1 MSAGLAHA
9 LERVADLLASQV
21 VGALLQLAISWASG
35 GN

>member
-9 LERVADLLASQV
+9 LERVADLLASQA
-21 VGALLQLAISWASG
+21 VGALLQLLMAYASG